1 MFESMQIP
9 IIADDSGT
17 WACNPNGNVQVKE
30 LAVTQGTGNDTVVFT
45 NVPKGEYYGYQMF
58 FDTAYSATANTE
70 PPKQIGYPT
79 FTVGSNGLYTVTY
92 TITKVTAAQAG
103 AICLLRIYK

>member
-17 WACNPNGNVQVKE
+17 WACNPNGSIQYFT
-30 LAVTQGTGNDTVVFT
+30 LAVTQGTGNDTVTFT
-45 NVPKGEYYGYQMF
+45 NVPKSAYYGYELF
-58 FDTAYSATANTE
+58 VDTAYSATANTE
-70 PPKQIGYPT
+70 PPKQVGYPT